1 MIPPPAVLPK
11 KGPAMNRWMTSAAL
25 AALLTLPPALLAGP
39 ARADDVPAQVQSLV
53 AKQSA
58 SIVTV
63 KAVLKMQTK
72 GGGSSQSSESRTEM
86 QGVVVDPSGLIM
98 VSSVPFSPGKLM
110 EMMGMPSSDAADGP
124 KITPTDFKVIFER
137 DEKEYPAFL
146 AATDTTLGLT
156 FIQVTDLAGRAVT
169 PVTFA
174 GAPAPAL
181 GDPVFALSRLSKG
194 YDYAL
199 FYESA
204 RVSGA
209 IAKPRAALMLDGGIS
224 ELGLPVF
231 ALSGAP
237 IGVLTNITTGVS
249 SGESNEGASMR
260 MMMRLFGGGGGGNRP
275 SVFVVPAAAVSP
287 VIAQARARAAEITAQ
302 RAKTPPAPT
311 R

>member
-1 MIPPPAVLPK
+1 
-11 KGPAMNRWMTSAAL
+11 MNRWMTAAAL
-25 AALLTLPPALLAGP
+25 AALLTLPPALLTGS
-39 ARADDVPAQVQSLV
+39 ARADDVPGQIQSLV

-58 SIVTV
+58 AIVTV

-72 GGGSSQSSESRTEM
+72 GGGASQSSESRTEM
-86 QGVVVDPSGLIM
+86 QGVVVDSSGLIM
-98 VSSVPFSPGKLM
+98 VSSVPFSPEKLM
-110 EMMGMPSSDAADGP
+110 EMMGMPKESASDGP
-124 KITPTDFKVIFER
+124 KIIPTDFKVIFER

-156 FIQVTDLAGRAVT
+156 FIQITDLAGRTLT

-174 GAPAPAL
+174 DVPAPAL

-224 ELGLPVF
+224 ELGLPIF
-231 ALSGAP
+231 TLSGAP
-237 IGVLTNITTGVS
+237 VGVLTNVAAGVS
-249 SGESNEGASMR
+249 SGESNEGTSMR
-260 MMMRLFGGGGGGNRP
+260 MMMRLFGGGGGSSRP
-275 SVFVVPAAAVSP
+275 GLFVVPASVVGP

-302 RAKTPPAPT
+302 RAKTPPAKTPPAPAK
-311 R
+311 